1 MKFKKFISTLI
12 TVTTIAIA
20 VGALVKRILIH
31 GDDLKNI
38 VKRKHDV
45 IKDVGVKT
53 SGKNEMATEGDQTH
67 TPQRKLKAMREYGSG
82 IYDTTHAEG
91 MHDED
96 DSFDQESYMFGPRSR
111 ST

>member
-1 MKFKKFISTLI
+1 MKFKKFIGTLI
-12 TVTTIAIA
+12 TVATIGIA

-53 SGKNEMATEGDQTH
+53 SGKKETETEGV
-67 TPQRKLKAMREYGSG
+67 RKNMDGTFNRRAPRQFNAPNNL
-82 IYDTTHAEG
+82 
-91 MHDED
+91 D
-96 DSFDQESYMFGPRSR
+96 DN
-111 ST
+111 